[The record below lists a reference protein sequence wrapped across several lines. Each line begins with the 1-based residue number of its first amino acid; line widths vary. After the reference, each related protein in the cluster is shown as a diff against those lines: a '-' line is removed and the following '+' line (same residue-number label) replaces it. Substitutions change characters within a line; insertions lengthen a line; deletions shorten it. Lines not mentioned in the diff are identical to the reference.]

1 MAYYRPRY
9 DCTIF
14 YEGKRVGCCTV
25 SDVEAFKVLMRAC
38 HDDAARVLRE
48 YAYFSAELRA
58 ILEKVAAKQTERS
71 MRDPQFVGEQL
82 RYYRA
87 SLGLTQSE
95 LGAMAG
101 WTESRVNS
109 YERGEALPS
118 VKSLNK
124 LLDALR
130 RRADEI
136 GLELPD
142 WGERP

>member
-1 MAYYRPRY
+1 MAKYRPRY

-14 YEGKRVGCCTV
+14 YEGKRIGGCTV
-25 SDVEAFKVLMRAC
+25 SDMGTYELLMQTC
-38 HDDAARVLRE
+38 HNDAARVLRE
-48 YAYFSAELRA
+48 YAYFSVELRA
-58 ILEKVAAKQTERS
+58 ILEKVAVRQKAKS
-71 MRDPQFVGEQL
+71 MRDAQFVGEQL

-87 SLGLTQSE
+87 GLGLTQLE

-101 WTESRVNS
+101 WTESRTDA

-118 VKSLNK
+118 IKSLNR

-130 RRADEI
+130 RRADDI
-136 GLELPD
+136 GLNLPD